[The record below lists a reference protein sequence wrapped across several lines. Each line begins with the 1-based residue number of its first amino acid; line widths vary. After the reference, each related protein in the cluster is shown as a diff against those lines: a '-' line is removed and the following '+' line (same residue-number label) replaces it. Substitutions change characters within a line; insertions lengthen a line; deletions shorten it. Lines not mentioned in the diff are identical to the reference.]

1 MVALPQQFNTADLPD
16 TGGMVLI
23 PAGQYQAVIV
33 ESQLVQTKDKNGQ
46 FLALKVIIT
55 QGQYQGTE
63 FTERLN
69 IINQNPKAVEIAY
82 KTLARISE
90 ALGMNRTP
98 NDSNELHNKPLM
110 IEVATEAGNEY
121 TDNQGNKQMGKDK
134 SVIKRYLP
142 MPQAGNAFSAPQ
154 AGAPAPQTFAAP
166 PAQQQAQAPAP
177 APEPQQQA
185 QPAQQPQT
193 ATTNPFAQ
201 QQQAPQPQQSQ
212 AATPPVENPFAP
224 PAS

>member
-33 ESQLVQTKDKNGQ
+33 ESVLTPTKNGQGQ
-46 FLALKVIIT
+46 FLALKVIVT

-110 IEVATEAGNEY
+110 IEVKTEEGNEY
-121 TDNQGNKQMGKDK
+121 TDNQGNKQMGKPK
-134 SVIKRYLP
+134 SIIGKYLP
-142 MPQAGNAFSAPQ
+142 MPQAGGAFAQ
-154 AGAPAPQTFAAP
+154 QPAQTFAAP
-166 PAQQQAQAPAP
+166 QQTAPAQAQAAAPTQAAPVQQQQAPA
-177 APEPQQQA
+177 A
-185 QPAQQPQT
+185 
-193 ATTNPFAQ
+193 NPFAQ
-201 QQQAPQPQQSQ
+201 QQPAQAQPQ
-212 AATPPVENPFAP
+212 AAQPPATNPFAP